1 MSWRITLL
9 TLIIL
14 VSQKIFDVNSTLT
27 PEEGQKEAGSKRVE
41 AEDHIEIIENL
52 KKRAQEDKTRETA
65 TGYEVL
71 EDNEHSQIASLYQEF
86 EKARL
91 AKNTKKMNS
100 AMAAFFDGMDI
111 WFNEAKKASKE
122 NHKAALINAYKNVIT
137 TLEEG
142 LAKEGS
148 SDLEIKENYS
158 DGTKFLK
165 NIIKYEKAKTDMLK
179 AKSDADRESAI
190 NLALKYREAAKDHV
204 RAMSHDEL

>member
-111 WFNEAKKASKE
+111 WFNEAKKASNE
-122 NHKAALINAYKNVIT
+122 NHKAALIKAYKNVII

-142 LAKEGS
+142 LAKEGI
-148 SDLEIKENYS
+148 SDLEIKENDS